1 MKSKSTTRGRSPSPS
16 RGSMPL
22 PSTQQY
28 APWLTDPDPPL
39 RVMTEEEALKAAQ
52 GVAKLMGI
60 KPPAEEEARA
70 KERELFARMRRVK
83 ALPMAPDPARDPDD
97 KA

>member
-1 MKSKSTTRGRSPSPS
+1 M
-16 RGSMPL
+16 
-22 PSTQQY
+22 
-28 APWLTDPDPPL
+28 TDPDPPL
-39 RVMTEEEALKAAQ
+39 KPMTPEQSKAAAQ
-52 GVAKLMGI
+52 NVAKRMGI

-83 ALPMAPDPARDPDD
+83 VWPMAPDPDPDD

>member
-1 MKSKSTTRGRSPSPS
+1 
-16 RGSMPL
+16 MPL

-39 RVMTEEEALKAAQ
+39 KSMTPEQSKAAAK

-70 KERELFARMRRVK
+70 KERKLFARMRRVK
-83 ALPMAPDPARDPDD
+83 AWPMAPDPARDPDD